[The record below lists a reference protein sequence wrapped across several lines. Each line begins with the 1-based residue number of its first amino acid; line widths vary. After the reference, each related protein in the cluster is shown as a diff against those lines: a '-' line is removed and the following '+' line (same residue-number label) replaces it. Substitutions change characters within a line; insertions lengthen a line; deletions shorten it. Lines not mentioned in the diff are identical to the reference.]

1 MKIDLYTKTVLTVI
15 AISLSIIA
23 TNNIIKPADA
33 DNHIQR
39 IAICDDKGQA
49 LMCSRVLKY
58 NGVEQLMTYSPEN
71 ARLSQKLYNDLKMR
85 VNQISKQ
92 INLLISKS
100 GRLLSV

>member
-1 MKIDLYTKTVLTVI
+1 MKIDLYTKTILTVI

-23 TNNIIKPADA
+23 VDNIIKPAGA

-39 IAICDDKGQA
+39 IAICDDQGQT

-71 ARLSQKLYNDLKMR
+71 ARLNQKLYADLKMR

-92 INLLISKS
+92 INLLISKT
-100 GRLLSV
+100 GR